1 MLRNN
6 EISPCPL
13 TPFDSTA
20 HQTTYVRACLFTTL
34 THLDLPLISIVIS
47 INFTYHLRATR
58 KGCQDD
64 YRINRTTSTALPF
77 LRSGAPWH
85 ATSRL
90 HITHCHCFASSFEN
104 PHPLLPIL
112 AEEFNWIVEMIATS
126 KKRTQVCK
134 VRGWEAQKKELG
146 HVKSTLWHR
155 RFLEPSNWLTHLSTL
170 ESLSLLGCGGAKMG
184 LGGTTPK
191 HPQNKWLAHTLLF
204 FLIRLPIWPAE

>member
-1 MLRNN
+1 MQKYSSVLISISMLRNN
-6 EISPCPL
+6 GISPCPL

-20 HQTTYVRACLFTTL
+20 HQTTYVKPCLFTTP

-64 YRINRTTSTALPF
+64 YRINRTTSTALPI

-90 HITHCHCFASSFEN
+90 HITHCHCFASSFDH

-126 KKRTQVCK
+126 IKRTQVQSAGVGGSEIRTWSCQ
-134 VRGWEAQKKELG
+134 VNIVA
-146 HVKSTLWHR
+146 
-155 RFLEPSNWLTHLSTL
+155 PSFPRT
-170 ESLSLLGCGGAKMG
+170 K
-184 LGGTTPK
+184 
-191 HPQNKWLAHTLLF
+191 
-204 FLIRLPIWPAE
+204 